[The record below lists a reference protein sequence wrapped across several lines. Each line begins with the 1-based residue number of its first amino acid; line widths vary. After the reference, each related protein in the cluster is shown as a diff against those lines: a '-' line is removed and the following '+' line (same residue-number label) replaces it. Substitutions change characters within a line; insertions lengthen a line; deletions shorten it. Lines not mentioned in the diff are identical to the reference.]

1 MKRLVVVL
9 LLIVAAFV
17 VTEHQPQMVEISH
30 VDSTGMYVNYVSH
43 DGDLYTDVYIEDAPI
58 EVQAIAKA
66 EEWDG
71 CHWDAPAIVYSESV
85 EGTTMSAQAATVID
99 ALKAEE
105 YEEDE

>member
-1 MKRLVVVL
+1 MKKFIYESYTEWHGNDYETITKVYAV
-9 LLIVAAFV
+9 IPKAA
-17 VTEHQPQMVEISH
+17 
-30 VDSTGMYVNYVSH
+30 YN
-43 DGDLYTDVYIEDAPI
+43 
-58 EVQAIAKA
+58 AIAKA